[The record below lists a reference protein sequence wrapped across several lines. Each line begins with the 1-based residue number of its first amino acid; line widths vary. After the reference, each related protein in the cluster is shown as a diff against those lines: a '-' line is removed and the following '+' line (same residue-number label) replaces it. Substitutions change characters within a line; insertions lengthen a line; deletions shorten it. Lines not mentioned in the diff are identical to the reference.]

1 VKRSAAFLVLAL
13 VAWVTGSALGG
24 LDVVTGLRAAQA
36 QDAGIAVGKA
46 HAGFTPSLTGSKPVV
61 LLMVGSGARPGD
73 DVMHSLADSIH
84 LVFVNPAKRKAV
96 MVGIPR
102 DAYVPIPNHG
112 SGKLNS
118 SLFYGGPALMV
129 QTVEALSHVQVDYW
143 AITTFWG
150 FTDMIDSV
158 GGLTMN
164 VPFAM
169 NDSYARADFQPG
181 VQELDGRDALAFA
194 RTRHDLQMG
203 DFARQ
208 ENGGRLFLASL
219 ANFQKEYRKDPSRLF
234 VWLGAGMRNIET
246 TMPLV
251 EILPLAFTASKIP
264 PKSVQNVVLPGGT
277 GTAGTLSIVS
287 LDMARARAIFLDAAK
302 DAVLLK
308 KNIPP
313 SPTAGE

>member
-1 VKRSAAFLVLAL
+1 MFAVLAL
-13 VAWVTGSALGG
+13 FAWTAGSALGG
-24 LDVVTGLRAAQA
+24 LDGPVAASAQGTGL
-36 QDAGIAVGKA
+36 AVGKA
-46 HAGFTPSLTGSKPVV
+46 HAGFTPSLSGSKPIV
-61 LLMVGSGARPGD
+61 LLMVGSGARPGE

-84 LVFVNPAKRKAV
+84 LVFVNPAKKRSV

-102 DAYVPIPNHG
+102 DAYVPIPGRG
-112 SGKLNS
+112 SGKINS
-118 SLFYGGPALMV
+118 SLFYGGPELMV
-129 QTVEALSHVQVDYW
+129 QTVENLANVQIDYW

-150 FTDMIDSV
+150 FTDMVDSV

-181 VQELDGRDALAFA
+181 VQDLSGRDALAFA

-219 ANFQKEYRKDPSRLF
+219 ANFQRAYRSDPSSLIE
-234 VWLGAGMRNIET
+234 WLGAGLRNIET
-246 TMPLV
+246 TMSLG
-251 EILPLAFTASKIP
+251 EIMPLAFTASSIP
-264 PKSVQNVVLPGGT
+264 VKNVQNVVLPGGV
-277 GTAGTLSIVS
+277 GTAGTMSVVT
-287 LDMARARAIFLDAAK
+287 LDAARARAIFTDAAK
-302 DAVLLK
+302 DAMLLK
-308 KNIPP
+308 KNVPP